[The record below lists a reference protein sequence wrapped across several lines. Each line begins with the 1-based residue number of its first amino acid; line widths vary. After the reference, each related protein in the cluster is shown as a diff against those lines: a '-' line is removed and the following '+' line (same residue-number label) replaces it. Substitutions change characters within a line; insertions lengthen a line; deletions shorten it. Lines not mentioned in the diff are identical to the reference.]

1 MADEEE
7 KTTRKKRSP
16 GGYDSHNLGGHTTHH
31 GDGTATTTDNRG
43 SISHYSGSDRRSSSH
58 THRGGGNGGERG
70 DRHRHQGPN
79 NAEIAAQRARYQ
91 QAHALLSQVK
101 TLSLSGAMITPE
113 ALAHP
118 VPVFSVAGVGS
129 IALTDISTAAL
140 LAGLRTAISALASA
154 GAEIAAATPMGFLV
168 ASAFYSP
175 KVGIGSDKVPGRTLS
190 LSGAMITPEALAHP
204 VPVFSVA
211 GVGSI
216 ALTDISTAALLA
228 GLRTAISALAS
239 AGAEIAAATPM
250 GFLVASAFYSP
261 KVGIGS
267 DKVPGRTPEN
277 FFSLALP
284 AQVMN
289 LPDKTALAQ
298 AANTAGTVN
307 MPVRGVLTAEKAIDI
322 KVVRHPTVQPV
333 KVVKAKYDVSTGLY
347 VHDVVEVPGG
357 KLVTTPPVM
366 ADIPSLGPLITP
378 IADVPVTVH
387 TGGES
392 HPPAVPITPFPDA
405 FDSVNRDIILV
416 YPDDAGMEPVYVMF
430 NKPRKGAKPA
440 GHDYHQPPKTQD
452 ITGFSGLI
460 KKKGNTPKQ
469 GGSGKRDRWIDA
481 KGRTIYEW
489 DYQHGELE
497 GYRAS
502 DGEHLGSFDPKT
514 GQQSK
519 PAVPGRNIKKYL

>member
-175 KVGIGSDKVPGRTLS
+175 KVGIGSDKVPGRT
-190 LSGAMITPEALAHP
+190 
-204 VPVFSVA
+204 
-211 GVGSI
+211 
-216 ALTDISTAALLA
+216 
-228 GLRTAISALAS
+228 
-239 AGAEIAAATPM
+239 
-250 GFLVASAFYSP
+250 
-261 KVGIGS
+261 
-267 DKVPGRTPEN
+267 PEN

-298 AANTAGTVN
+298 AADTSGTVN

-440 GHDYHQPPKTQD
+440 GHDYHPHPETEE

-460 KKKGNTPKQ
+460 QKNPKTPKQ
-469 GGSGKRDRWIDA
+469 GGSGKRSRWIDD

-502 DGEHLGSFDPKT
+502 DGEHIGSFDPKT